1 MAEQNKGLAGIFN
14 DPNFITGI
22 SILAANSDPTR
33 HWSEGYR
40 DASERLSAME
50 RSALNRAEME
60 LRKQKFE
67 QEQQAME
74 AERQRAAGYQ
84 KAVQSFGPETSISE
98 QINALL
104 PYTTPGQGANLLQSL
119 AGMQE
124 GPNKT
129 SLIQNYE
136 YFAEQE
142 KAAGRTPPSLMEFAQ
157 KQADI
162 QRSAKVGQ
170 GLKTA
175 VLPGGGRGYIIP
187 ETKDFLRDEFG
198 NIIQAPGSVQEKLT
212 GQELERQYN
221 WPETER
227 TFKSRMSDLD
237 QSLDSVQE
245 VRNTLEKAGPLPVT
259 GAGSLLSRLPGSA
272 ANNLKANIDTLRA
285 DIGFAELQ
293 RMRDNSPT
301 GGALGQVTERELQ
314 FLQNSIASLEQ
325 SQSREQFEANLR
337 RVESQIAKSKA
348 AINQAYQE
356 DLRRFGPG
364 QMPAQP
370 GGAQG
375 GASNIDDLVN
385 KYGGQ

>member
-14 DPNFITGI
+14 DPNFITGV

-33 HWSEGYR
+33 HWSEGYK

-74 AERQRAAGYQ
+74 AERRRAAEYQ
-84 KAVQSFGPETSISE
+84 RVVQGFGPETSLE
-98 QINALL
+98 DQIRLTL
-104 PYTTPGQGANLLQSL
+104 PYATPGQALGGLQTI
-119 AGMQE
+119 AGMQKPADFDLKQQAFE
-124 GPNKT
+124 DWRA
-129 SLIQNYE
+129 QNPDKPAIE
-136 YFAEQE
+136 FEREWQAT
-142 KAAGRTPPSLMEFAQ
+142 ALAGKVKPSY
-157 KQADI
+157 
-162 QRSAKVGQ
+162 
-170 GLKTA
+170 KTA
-175 VLPGGGRGYIIP
+175 ALPGGGRAYVDPATGEYA
-187 ETKDFLRDEFG
+187 RDQFG
-198 NIIQAPGSVQEKLT
+198 NIIQAPGSVQE
-212 GQELERQYN
+212 ELAGEERKRQYN

-227 TFKSRMSDLD
+227 AFKSRMSAFD
-237 QSLDSVQE
+237 QSLDAVANVQS
-245 VRNTLEKAGPLPVT
+245 TLDRAGILPVT
-259 GAGSLLSRLPGSA
+259 GAGGALLSNIGGTVARDLR
-272 ANNLKANIDTLRA
+272 ANIDTVKAR
-285 DIGFAELQ
+285 IGFDELQ

-314 FLQNSIASLEQ
+314 LLQSVIANLEQ

-337 RVESQIAKSKA
+337 RVESQIAASKA

-356 DLRRFGPG
+356 DLRRFGSG

-375 GASNIDDLVN
+375 GASNVDDLIN